1 MVHLITPLT
10 EVAGFHDG
18 DMDGLHTCSCPDR
31 GQGKAEYVSF
41 PGMNPDD
48 PEGACWHKYV
58 QVVLGKVSEH
68 ALDFLGAARCWV
80 A

>member
-18 DMDGLHTCSCPDR
+18 DMDGLHAYPGHDRDQNQAEHRGSPD
-31 GQGKAEYVSF
+31 V
-41 PGMNPDD
+41 NPDD
-48 PEGACWHKYV
+48 PEDACWHKYV
-58 QVVLGKVSEH
+58 QVVLGKVSEY
-68 ALDFLGAARCWV
+68 ALDSLGAARCWV